1 MEKNTVTIA
10 LDEYNELRD
19 IKTNLKNG
27 NTVTLYKNCRNDWE
41 YYLFYTENE
50 VFKKFE
56 TQNNDLRK
64 KYDEILMKLYECE
77 EKLKQ
82 SNKKLEELKEEIKQS
97 KVEQPQIK
105 KQSWKNIFCR

>member
-1 MEKNTVTIA
+1 MEKNTVTIS
-10 LDEYNELRD
+10 LDDYNELRD
-19 IKTNLKNG
+19 IKTNIRKG
-27 NTVTLYKNCRNDWE
+27 NIVTLYQNGSISCN
-41 YYLFYTENE
+41 YYIFYTEDE
-50 VFKKFE
+50 ALKQFE
-56 TQNNDLRK
+56 TQNKTLRK
-64 KYDEILMKLYECE
+64 KYDETSLKLYECE

>member
-19 IKTNLKNG
+19 IKTNIRKG
-27 NTVTLYKNCRNDWE
+27 NIVTLYQNGSISCD
-41 YYLFYTENE
+41 YYIFYTENE
-50 VFKKFE
+50 ALKKFE
-56 TQNNDLRK
+56 DQNNDLRK
-64 KYDEILMKLYECE
+64 KYDEILRKLYECQ
-77 EKLKQ
+77 EKLEQ

-105 KQSWKNIFCR
+105 KQLWKNMFCR

>member
-27 NTVTLYKNCRNDWE
+27 NIVTLYQNGSISCN
-41 YYLFYTENE
+41 YYIFYTEDE
-50 VFKKFE
+50 ALKQFE
-56 TQNNDLRK
+56 TQNKTLRK
-64 KYDEILMKLYECE
+64 KYDETSLKLYECE